1 MLAVV
6 ATLGGVVLITLW
18 SFACMALGFRLHE
31 DAVKKEGL
39 PGLRDLK
46 LVRQAKHLFD
56 ELGVTSS
63 LDEVEIINSKH
74 KTAIDQWLET
84 YNKWEKK

>member
-18 SFACMALGFRLHE
+18 SFACIALGVRLHE
-31 DAVKKEGL
+31 DTAKKEGL
-39 PGLRDLK
+39 AGLGGLK
-46 LVRQAKHLFD
+46 LVKQAKHLFD

-63 LDEVEIINSKH
+63 LDEVEIINSEH
-74 KTAIDQWLET
+74 KAAIDQWLQT
-84 YNKWEKK
+84 YKKWEKK